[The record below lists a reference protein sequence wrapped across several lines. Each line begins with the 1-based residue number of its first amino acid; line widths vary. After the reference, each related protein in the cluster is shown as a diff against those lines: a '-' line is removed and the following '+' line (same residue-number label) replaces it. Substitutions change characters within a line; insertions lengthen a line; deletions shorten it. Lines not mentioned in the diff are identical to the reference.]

1 MKSYSEALAELRR
14 NGRLRQLTET
24 ESSQSHIVRNG
35 VSMLNLSSNDYLGI
49 TQEESLWRAFLEET
63 PVTRLQPSAASS
75 RLLTGNHPA
84 YSRLEKLL
92 TQLYE
97 RPAALVFNSGYHAN
111 SGILPAI
118 ADERTLILADK
129 LVHASLIDGM
139 HLGHAPYIRYR
150 HNDYQHLE
158 TLLREKAHNF
168 DTVIVATES
177 IFSMDGDICD
187 LRRLIDLKREFS
199 NVMLYVDEA
208 HAIGVRGQRGL
219 GLCEEYNCI
228 SDIDMLVVTFG
239 KAIASVG
246 AALICNEEIKEWLV
260 NTMRPF
266 IFTTALPPINVEWT
280 HYVLSHL
287 DVLSN
292 RRHHLAA
299 IAQKV
304 NDAITRCKGDT
315 GSRSHIIP
323 YIIGDAAETQAEA
336 IRMQRLG
343 FYLMPVRPPT
353 VPAGTSR
360 LRISLHAL
368 CSDDDI
374 EQLIAA
380 LTQNSTTWK

>member
-1 MKSYSEALAELRR
+1 MKAYNEALEELRR

-24 ESSQSHIVRNG
+24 ECGERLIVRDG
-35 VSMLNLSSNDYLGI
+35 APMLNLSSNDYLGI
-49 TQEESLWRAFLEET
+49 AQDHSLWKSFLEET
-63 PVTRLQPSAASS
+63 PPERLLPSAVSS

-84 YSRLEKLL
+84 YTRLERLL
-92 TQLYE
+92 TRLYD

-118 ADERTLILADK
+118 ADNHTLILADK
-129 LVHASLIDGM
+129 LIHASLIDGL

-158 TLLREKAHNF
+158 TLLREKAPLF

-187 LRRLIDLKREFS
+187 LPRLIALKREFR
-199 NVMLYVDEA
+199 NVMLYIDEA
-208 HAIGVRGQRGL
+208 HAIGVRGQHGL

-228 SDIDMLVVTFG
+228 ADVDMLVVTFG

-246 AALICNEEIKEWLV
+246 AALICDREIKEWLV

-280 HYVLSHL
+280 HYILSHL
-287 DVLSN
+287 DGMADK
-292 RRHHLAA
+292 RRHLAT
-299 IAQKV
+299 IAQRV
-304 NDAITRCKGDT
+304 NDTITQERGHT

-323 YIIGDAAETQAEA
+323 YIIGDAAEAQAEA
-336 IRMQRLG
+336 IRMQRQG
-343 FYLMPVRPPT
+343 FYLLPVRPPT

-360 LRISLHAL
+360 LRISLHAA
-368 CSDDDI
+368 CNDEEIDR
-374 EQLIAA
+374 LIVA
-380 LTQNSTTWK
+380 LTQKKEV

>member
-1 MKSYSEALAELRR
+1 MKAYNEALEELRR

-24 ESSQSHIVRNG
+24 ECGERLIVRDG
-35 VSMLNLSSNDYLGI
+35 APMLNLSSNDYLGI
-49 TQEESLWRAFLEET
+49 AQDHSLWKSFLEET
-63 PVTRLQPSAASS
+63 PPERLLPSAVSS

-84 YSRLEKLL
+84 YTRLERLL
-92 TQLYE
+92 TRLYD

-118 ADERTLILADK
+118 ADNHTLILADK
-129 LVHASLIDGM
+129 LIHASLIDGL

-158 TLLREKAHNF
+158 TLLREKAPLF

-177 IFSMDGDICD
+177 IFSMDGDICN
-187 LRRLIDLKREFS
+187 LPRLIALKREFR
-199 NVMLYVDEA
+199 NVMLYIDEA
-208 HAIGVRGQRGL
+208 HAIGVRGQHGL

-228 SDIDMLVVTFG
+228 ADVDMLVVTFG

-246 AALICNEEIKEWLV
+246 AALICDREIKEWLV

-280 HYVLSHL
+280 HYILSHL
-287 DVLSN
+287 DGMADK
-292 RRHHLAA
+292 RQHLAT
-299 IAQKV
+299 IAQRV
-304 NDAITRCKGDT
+304 NDAITQERGDT

-323 YIIGDAAETQAEA
+323 YIIGDAAEAQAEA
-336 IRMQRLG
+336 IRMQRQG
-343 FYLMPVRPPT
+343 FYLLPVRPPT

-360 LRISLHAL
+360 LRISLHAA
-368 CSDDDI
+368 CNDEEIDR
-374 EQLIAA
+374 LIVA
-380 LTQNSTTWK
+380 LTQKKEV

>member
-1 MKSYSEALAELRR
+1 MKAYNEALEELRR

-24 ESSQSHIVRNG
+24 ECGERLIVRDG
-35 VSMLNLSSNDYLGI
+35 APMLNLSSNDYLGI
-49 TQEESLWRAFLEET
+49 AQDHSLWKSFLEET
-63 PVTRLQPSAASS
+63 PPERLLPSAVSS

-84 YSRLEKLL
+84 YTRLERLL
-92 TQLYE
+92 TRLYD

-118 ADERTLILADK
+118 ADNHTLILADK
-129 LVHASLIDGM
+129 LIHASLIDGL

-158 TLLREKAHNF
+158 TLLREKAPLF

-187 LRRLIDLKREFS
+187 LPRLIALKREFR
-199 NVMLYVDEA
+199 NVMLYIDEA
-208 HAIGVRGQRGL
+208 HAIGVRGQHGL

-228 SDIDMLVVTFG
+228 ADVDMLVVTFG

-246 AALICNEEIKEWLV
+246 AALICDREIKEWLV

-280 HYVLSHL
+280 HYILSHL
-287 DVLSN
+287 DGMADK
-292 RRHHLAA
+292 RRHLAT
-299 IAQKV
+299 IAQRV
-304 NDAITRCKGDT
+304 NDAITQERGDT

-323 YIIGDAAETQAEA
+323 YIIGDAAEAQAEA
-336 IRMQRLG
+336 IRMQRQG
-343 FYLMPVRPPT
+343 FYLLPVRPPT

-360 LRISLHAL
+360 LRISLHAA
-368 CSDDDI
+368 CNDEEIDR
-374 EQLIAA
+374 LIVA
-380 LTQNSTTWK
+380 LTQKKEV

>member
-1 MKSYSEALAELRR
+1 MKAYNEALEELRR

-24 ESSQSHIVRNG
+24 ECGERLIVRDG
-35 VSMLNLSSNDYLGI
+35 APMLNLSSNDYLGI
-49 TQEESLWRAFLEET
+49 AQDHSLWKSFLEET
-63 PVTRLQPSAASS
+63 PPERLLPSAVSS

-84 YSRLEKLL
+84 YTRLERLL
-92 TQLYE
+92 TRLYD

-118 ADERTLILADK
+118 ADNRTLILADK
-129 LVHASLIDGM
+129 LIHASLIDGL

-158 TLLREKAHNF
+158 TLLREKAPLF

-187 LRRLIDLKREFS
+187 LPRLIALKREFR
-199 NVMLYVDEA
+199 NVMLYIDEA
-208 HAIGVRGQRGL
+208 HAIGVRGQHGL

-228 SDIDMLVVTFG
+228 ADVDMLVVTFG

-246 AALICNEEIKEWLV
+246 AALICDREIKEWLV

-280 HYVLSHL
+280 HYILSHL
-287 DVLSN
+287 DGMADK
-292 RRHHLAA
+292 RRHLAT
-299 IAQKV
+299 IAQRV
-304 NDAITRCKGDT
+304 NDAITQERGDT

-323 YIIGDAAETQAEA
+323 YIIGDAAEAQAEA
-336 IRMQRLG
+336 IRMQRQG
-343 FYLMPVRPPT
+343 FYLLPVRPPT

-360 LRISLHAL
+360 LRISLHAA
-368 CSDDDI
+368 CNDEEIDR
-374 EQLIAA
+374 LIVA
-380 LTQNSTTWK
+380 LTQKKEV

>member
-1 MKSYSEALAELRR
+1 MKAYNEALEELRR

-24 ESSQSHIVRNG
+24 ECGERLIVRDG
-35 VSMLNLSSNDYLGI
+35 APMLNLSSNDYLGI
-49 TQEESLWRAFLEET
+49 AQDHSLWKSFLEET
-63 PVTRLQPSAASS
+63 PPERLLPSAVSS

-84 YSRLEKLL
+84 YTRLERLL
-92 TQLYE
+92 TRLYD

-118 ADERTLILADK
+118 ADNHTLILADK
-129 LVHASLIDGM
+129 LIHASLIDGL

-158 TLLREKAHNF
+158 TLLREKAPLF

-187 LRRLIDLKREFS
+187 LPRLIALKREFR
-199 NVMLYVDEA
+199 NVMLYIDEA
-208 HAIGVRGQRGL
+208 HAIGVRGQHGL

-228 SDIDMLVVTFG
+228 ADVDMLVVTFG

-246 AALICNEEIKEWLV
+246 AALICDREIKEWLV

-280 HYVLSHL
+280 HYILSHL
-287 DVLSN
+287 NGMADK
-292 RRHHLAA
+292 RRHLAT
-299 IAQKV
+299 IAQRV
-304 NDAITRCKGDT
+304 NDAITQERGDT

-323 YIIGDAAETQAEA
+323 YIIGDAAEAQAEA
-336 IRMQRLG
+336 IRMQRQG
-343 FYLMPVRPPT
+343 FYLLPVRPPT

-360 LRISLHAL
+360 LRISLHAA
-368 CSDDDI
+368 CNDEEIDR
-374 EQLIAA
+374 LIVA
-380 LTQNSTTWK
+380 LTQKKEV

>member
-1 MKSYSEALAELRR
+1 MKAYNEALEELRR

-24 ESSQSHIVRNG
+24 ECGERLIVRDG
-35 VSMLNLSSNDYLGI
+35 APMLNLSSNDYLGI
-49 TQEESLWRAFLEET
+49 AQDHSLWKSFLEET
-63 PVTRLQPSAASS
+63 PPERLLPSAVSS

-84 YSRLEKLL
+84 YTRLERLL
-92 TQLYE
+92 TRLYD

-118 ADERTLILADK
+118 ADNHTLILADK
-129 LVHASLIDGM
+129 LIHASLIDGL

-158 TLLREKAHNF
+158 TLLREKASLF

-187 LRRLIDLKREFS
+187 LPRLIALKREFR
-199 NVMLYVDEA
+199 NVMLYIDEA
-208 HAIGVRGQRGL
+208 HAIGVRGQHGL

-228 SDIDMLVVTFG
+228 ADVDMLVVTFG

-246 AALICNEEIKEWLV
+246 AALICDREIKEWLV

-280 HYVLSHL
+280 HYILSHL
-287 DVLSN
+287 DGMADK
-292 RRHHLAA
+292 RRHLAT
-299 IAQKV
+299 IAQRV
-304 NDAITRCKGDT
+304 NDAITQERGDT

-323 YIIGDAAETQAEA
+323 YIIGDAAEAQAEA
-336 IRMQRLG
+336 IRMQRQG
-343 FYLMPVRPPT
+343 FYLLPVRPPT

-360 LRISLHAL
+360 LRISLHAA
-368 CSDDDI
+368 CNDEEIDR
-374 EQLIAA
+374 LIVA
-380 LTQNSTTWK
+380 LTQKKEV

>member
-1 MKSYSEALAELRR
+1 MKAYNEALEELRR

-24 ESSQSHIVRNG
+24 ECGERLIVRDG
-35 VSMLNLSSNDYLGI
+35 VPMLNLSSNDYLGI
-49 TQEESLWRAFLEET
+49 AQDHSLWKSFLEET
-63 PVTRLQPSAASS
+63 PPERLLPSAVSS

-84 YSRLEKLL
+84 YTRLERLL
-92 TQLYE
+92 TRLYD

-118 ADERTLILADK
+118 ADNHTLILADK
-129 LVHASLIDGM
+129 LIHASLIDGL

-158 TLLREKAHNF
+158 ALLREKAPLF

-187 LRRLIDLKREFS
+187 LPRLIALKREFR
-199 NVMLYVDEA
+199 NVMLYIDEA
-208 HAIGVRGQRGL
+208 HAIGVRGQHGL

-228 SDIDMLVVTFG
+228 ADVDMLVVTFG

-246 AALICNEEIKEWLV
+246 AALICDREIKEWLV

-280 HYVLSHL
+280 HYILSHL
-287 DVLSN
+287 DGMADK
-292 RRHHLAA
+292 RRHLAT
-299 IAQKV
+299 IAQRV
-304 NDAITRCKGDT
+304 NDAITQERGDT

-323 YIIGDAAETQAEA
+323 YIIGDAAEAQAEA
-336 IRMQRLG
+336 IRMQRQG
-343 FYLMPVRPPT
+343 FYLLPVRPPT

-360 LRISLHAL
+360 LRISLHAA
-368 CSDDDI
+368 CNDEEIDR
-374 EQLIAA
+374 LIVA
-380 LTQNSTTWK
+380 LTQKKEV

>member
-1 MKSYSEALAELRR
+1 MKAYNEALEELRR

-24 ESSQSHIVRNG
+24 ECGERLIVRDG
-35 VSMLNLSSNDYLGI
+35 APMLNLSSNDYLGI
-49 TQEESLWRAFLEET
+49 AQDHSLWKSFLEET
-63 PVTRLQPSAASS
+63 PPERLLPSAVSS

-84 YSRLEKLL
+84 YTRLERLL
-92 TQLYE
+92 TRLYD

-118 ADERTLILADK
+118 ADNRTLILADK
-129 LVHASLIDGM
+129 LIHASLIDGL

-158 TLLREKAHNF
+158 TLLREKAPLF

-177 IFSMDGDICD
+177 IFSMDGDICN
-187 LRRLIDLKREFS
+187 LPRLIALKREFR
-199 NVMLYVDEA
+199 NVMLYIDEA
-208 HAIGVRGQRGL
+208 HAIGVRGQHGL

-228 SDIDMLVVTFG
+228 ADVDMLVVTFG

-246 AALICNEEIKEWLV
+246 AALICDREIKEWLV

-280 HYVLSHL
+280 YYILSHL
-287 DVLSN
+287 DGMADK
-292 RRHHLAA
+292 RRHLAT
-299 IAQKV
+299 IAQRV
-304 NDAITRCKGDT
+304 NDTITQERGDT

-323 YIIGDAAETQAEA
+323 YIIGDAAEAQAEA
-336 IRMQRLG
+336 IRMQRQG
-343 FYLMPVRPPT
+343 FYLLPVRPPT

-360 LRISLHAL
+360 LRISLHAA
-368 CSDDDI
+368 CNDEEIDR
-374 EQLIAA
+374 LIVA
-380 LTQNSTTWK
+380 LTQKKEV

>member
-1 MKSYSEALAELRR
+1 MKAYNEALEELRR

-24 ESSQSHIVRNG
+24 ECGERLIVRDG
-35 VSMLNLSSNDYLGI
+35 APMLNLSSNDYLGI
-49 TQEESLWRAFLEET
+49 AQDHSLWKSFLEET
-63 PVTRLQPSAASS
+63 PHERLLPSAVSS

-84 YSRLEKLL
+84 YTRLERLL
-92 TQLYE
+92 TRLYD

-118 ADERTLILADK
+118 ADNRTLILADK
-129 LVHASLIDGM
+129 LIHASLIDGL

-158 TLLREKAHNF
+158 ALLREKAPLF

-177 IFSMDGDICD
+177 IFSMDGDICN
-187 LRRLIDLKREFS
+187 LPRLIALKREFR
-199 NVMLYVDEA
+199 NVMLYIDEA
-208 HAIGVRGQRGL
+208 HAIGVRGQHGL

-228 SDIDMLVVTFG
+228 ADVDMLVVTFG

-246 AALICNEEIKEWLV
+246 AALICDREIKEWLV

-280 HYVLSHL
+280 HYILSHL
-287 DVLSN
+287 DGMADK
-292 RRHHLAA
+292 RRHLAT
-299 IAQKV
+299 IAQRV
-304 NDAITRCKGDT
+304 NDTITQERGDT

-323 YIIGDAAETQAEA
+323 YIIGDAAEAQAEA
-336 IRMQRLG
+336 IRMQRQG
-343 FYLMPVRPPT
+343 FYLLPVRPPT

-360 LRISLHAL
+360 LRISLHAA
-368 CSDDDI
+368 CNDEEIDR
-374 EQLIAA
+374 LIVA
-380 LTQNSTTWK
+380 LTQKKEV

>member
-1 MKSYSEALAELRR
+1 MKAYNEALEELRR

-24 ESSQSHIVRNG
+24 ECGERLIVRDG
-35 VSMLNLSSNDYLGI
+35 APMLNLSSNDYLGI
-49 TQEESLWRAFLEET
+49 AQDHSLWKSFLEET
-63 PVTRLQPSAASS
+63 PPERLLPSAVSS

-84 YSRLEKLL
+84 YTRLERLL
-92 TQLYE
+92 TRLYD

-118 ADERTLILADK
+118 ADNHTLILADK
-129 LVHASLIDGM
+129 LIHASLIDGL

-150 HNDYQHLE
+150 HNDYQYLE
-158 TLLREKAHNF
+158 ALLREKAPLF

-187 LRRLIDLKREFS
+187 LPRLIALKREFR
-199 NVMLYVDEA
+199 NVMLYIDEA
-208 HAIGVRGQRGL
+208 HAIGVRGQHGL

-228 SDIDMLVVTFG
+228 ADVDMLVVTFG

-246 AALICNEEIKEWLV
+246 AALICDREIKEWLV

-280 HYVLSHL
+280 HYILSHL
-287 DVLSN
+287 DGMADK
-292 RRHHLAA
+292 RRHLAT
-299 IAQKV
+299 IAQRV
-304 NDAITRCKGDT
+304 NDTITQERGDT

-323 YIIGDAAETQAEA
+323 YIIGDAAEAQAEA
-336 IRMQRLG
+336 IRMQRQG
-343 FYLMPVRPPT
+343 FYLLPVRPPT

-360 LRISLHAL
+360 LRISLHAA
-368 CSDDDI
+368 CNDEEIDR
-374 EQLIAA
+374 LIVA
-380 LTQNSTTWK
+380 LTQKKEV

>member
-1 MKSYSEALAELRR
+1 MKAYNEALEELRR

-24 ESSQSHIVRNG
+24 ECGERLIVRDG
-35 VSMLNLSSNDYLGI
+35 APMLNLSSNDYLGI
-49 TQEESLWRAFLEET
+49 AQDHSLWKSFLEET
-63 PVTRLQPSAASS
+63 PPERLLPSAVSS

-84 YSRLEKLL
+84 YTRLERLL
-92 TQLYE
+92 TRLYD

-118 ADERTLILADK
+118 ADNRTLILADK
-129 LVHASLIDGM
+129 LIHASLIDGL

-158 TLLREKAHNF
+158 ALLREKAPLF

-187 LRRLIDLKREFS
+187 LPRLIALKREFR
-199 NVMLYVDEA
+199 NVMLYIDEA
-208 HAIGVRGQRGL
+208 HAIGVRGQHGL

-228 SDIDMLVVTFG
+228 ADVDMLVVTFG

-246 AALICNEEIKEWLV
+246 AALICDREIKEWLV

-280 HYVLSHL
+280 HYILSHL
-287 DVLSN
+287 DGMADK
-292 RRHHLAA
+292 RRHLAT
-299 IAQKV
+299 IAQRV
-304 NDAITRCKGDT
+304 NDAITQERGDT

-323 YIIGDAAETQAEA
+323 YIIGDAAEAQAEA
-336 IRMQRLG
+336 IRMQRQG
-343 FYLMPVRPPT
+343 FYLLPVRPPT

-360 LRISLHAL
+360 LRISLHAG
-368 CSDDDI
+368 CNDEEIDR
-374 EQLIAA
+374 LIVA
-380 LTQNSTTWK
+380 LTQKKEV

>member
-1 MKSYSEALAELRR
+1 MKAYNEALEELRR

-24 ESSQSHIVRNG
+24 ECGERLIVRDG
-35 VSMLNLSSNDYLGI
+35 APMLNLSSNDYLGI
-49 TQEESLWRAFLEET
+49 AQDHSLWKSFLEET
-63 PVTRLQPSAASS
+63 PPERLLPSAVSS

-84 YSRLEKLL
+84 YTRLERLL
-92 TQLYE
+92 TRLYD

-118 ADERTLILADK
+118 ADNRTLILADK
-129 LVHASLIDGM
+129 LIHASLIDGL

-158 TLLREKAHNF
+158 ALLREKAPLF

-187 LRRLIDLKREFS
+187 LPRLIALKREFR
-199 NVMLYVDEA
+199 NVMLYIDEA
-208 HAIGVRGQRGL
+208 HAIGVRGQHGL

-228 SDIDMLVVTFG
+228 ADVDMLVVTFG

-246 AALICNEEIKEWLV
+246 AALICDREIKEWLV

-280 HYVLSHL
+280 YYILSHL
-287 DVLSN
+287 DDMADK
-292 RRHHLAA
+292 RRHLAT
-299 IAQKV
+299 IAQRV
-304 NDAITRCKGDT
+304 NDTITQERGNT

-323 YIIGDAAETQAEA
+323 YIIGDAAEAQAEA
-336 IRMQRLG
+336 IRLQRQG
-343 FYLMPVRPPT
+343 FYLLPVRPPT

-360 LRISLHAL
+360 LRISLHAG
-368 CSDDDI
+368 CNDEEIDR
-374 EQLIAA
+374 LIVA
-380 LTQNSTTWK
+380 LTQKKEV

>member
-1 MKSYSEALAELRR
+1 MKAYNEALEELRR

-24 ESSQSHIVRNG
+24 ECGERLIVRDG
-35 VSMLNLSSNDYLGI
+35 VPMLNLSSNDYLGI
-49 TQEESLWRAFLEET
+49 AQDHSLWKSFLEET
-63 PVTRLQPSAASS
+63 PPERLLPSAVSS

-84 YSRLEKLL
+84 YTRLERLL
-92 TQLYE
+92 TRLYD

-118 ADERTLILADK
+118 ADNRTLILADK
-129 LVHASLIDGM
+129 LIHASLIDGL

-158 TLLREKAHNF
+158 TLLREKAPLF

-177 IFSMDGDICD
+177 IFSMDGDICN
-187 LRRLIDLKREFS
+187 LPRLIALKREFR
-199 NVMLYVDEA
+199 NVMLYIDEA
-208 HAIGVRGQRGL
+208 HAIGVRGQHGL

-228 SDIDMLVVTFG
+228 ADVDMLVVTFG

-246 AALICNEEIKEWLV
+246 AALICDREIKEWLV

-280 HYVLSHL
+280 HYILSHL
-287 DVLSN
+287 DGMADK
-292 RRHHLAA
+292 RQHLAT
-299 IAQKV
+299 IAQRV
-304 NDAITRCKGDT
+304 NDAITQERGDT

-323 YIIGDAAETQAEA
+323 YIIGDAAEAQAEA
-336 IRMQRLG
+336 IRMQRQG
-343 FYLMPVRPPT
+343 FYLLPVRPPT

-360 LRISLHAL
+360 LRISLHAA
-368 CSDDDI
+368 CNDEEIDR
-374 EQLIAA
+374 LIVA
-380 LTQNSTTWK
+380 LTQKKEV

>member
-1 MKSYSEALAELRR
+1 MKAYNEALEELRR

-24 ESSQSHIVRNG
+24 ECGERLIVRDG
-35 VSMLNLSSNDYLGI
+35 APMLNLSSNDYLGI
-49 TQEESLWRAFLEET
+49 AQDHSLWKSFLEET
-63 PVTRLQPSAASS
+63 PPERLLPSAVSS

-84 YSRLEKLL
+84 YTRLERLL
-92 TQLYE
+92 TRLYD

-118 ADERTLILADK
+118 ADNRTLILADK
-129 LVHASLIDGM
+129 LIHASLIDGL

-158 TLLREKAHNF
+158 ALLREKAPPF

-187 LRRLIDLKREFS
+187 LPRLIALKREFR
-199 NVMLYVDEA
+199 NVMLYIDEA
-208 HAIGVRGQRGL
+208 HAIGVRGQHGL

-228 SDIDMLVVTFG
+228 ADVDMLVVTFG

-246 AALICNEEIKEWLV
+246 AALICDREIKEWLV

-280 HYVLSHL
+280 YYILSHL
-287 DVLSN
+287 DGMADK
-292 RRHHLAA
+292 RRHLAT
-299 IAQKV
+299 IAQRV
-304 NDAITRCKGDT
+304 NDAITQERGDT

-323 YIIGDAAETQAEA
+323 YIIGDAAEAQAEA
-336 IRMQRLG
+336 IRMQRQG
-343 FYLMPVRPPT
+343 FYLLPVRPPT

-360 LRISLHAL
+360 LRISLHAA
-368 CSDDDI
+368 CNDEEIDR
-374 EQLIAA
+374 LIVV
-380 LTQNSTTWK
+380 LTQKKEV

>member
-1 MKSYSEALAELRR
+1 MKAYNEALEELRR
-14 NGRLRQLTET
+14 NGKLRQLTET
-24 ESSQSHIVRNG
+24 ECGERLIVRDG
-35 VSMLNLSSNDYLGI
+35 APMLNLSSNDYLGI
-49 TQEESLWRAFLEET
+49 AQDHSLWKSFLEET
-63 PVTRLQPSAASS
+63 PPERLLPSAVSS

-84 YSRLEKLL
+84 YTRLERLL
-92 TQLYE
+92 TRLYN

-118 ADERTLILADK
+118 ADNRTLILADK
-129 LVHASLIDGM
+129 LIHASLIDGL

-158 TLLREKAHNF
+158 ALLREKAPLF

-187 LRRLIDLKREFS
+187 LPRLIALKREFQ
-199 NVMLYVDEA
+199 NVMLYIDEA
-208 HAIGVRGQRGL
+208 HAIGVRGQHGL

-228 SDIDMLVVTFG
+228 ADVDMLVVTFG

-246 AALICNEEIKEWLV
+246 AALICDREIKEWLV

-280 HYVLSHL
+280 HYILSHL
-287 DVLSN
+287 DGMADK
-292 RRHHLAA
+292 RRHLAT
-299 IAQKV
+299 IAQRV
-304 NDAITRCKGDT
+304 NDTITQERGDT

-323 YIIGDAAETQAEA
+323 YIIGDAAEAQAEA
-336 IRMQRLG
+336 IRMQRQG
-343 FYLMPVRPPT
+343 FYLLPVRPPT

-360 LRISLHAL
+360 LRISLHAA
-368 CSDDDI
+368 CNDEEIDR
-374 EQLIAA
+374 LIVA
-380 LTQNSTTWK
+380 LTQKKEV

>member
-1 MKSYSEALAELRR
+1 MKAYNEALEELRR

-24 ESSQSHIVRNG
+24 ECGERLIVRDG
-35 VSMLNLSSNDYLGI
+35 APMLNLSSNDYLGI
-49 TQEESLWRAFLEET
+49 AQDHSLWKSFLEET
-63 PVTRLQPSAASS
+63 PPERLLPSAVSS

-84 YSRLEKLL
+84 YIRLERLL
-92 TQLYE
+92 TRLYD

-118 ADERTLILADK
+118 ADNRTLILADK
-129 LVHASLIDGM
+129 LIHASLIDGL

-158 TLLREKAHNF
+158 ALLREKAPLF

-187 LRRLIDLKREFS
+187 LPRLIALKREFR
-199 NVMLYVDEA
+199 NVMLYIDEA
-208 HAIGVRGQRGL
+208 HAIGVRGQHGL

-228 SDIDMLVVTFG
+228 ADVDMLVVTFG

-246 AALICNEEIKEWLV
+246 AALICDREIKEWLV

-280 HYVLSHL
+280 HYILSHL
-287 DVLSN
+287 DGMADK
-292 RRHHLAA
+292 RRHLAT
-299 IAQKV
+299 IAQRV
-304 NDAITRCKGDT
+304 NDTITQERGDT

-323 YIIGDAAETQAEA
+323 YIIGDAAEAQAEA
-336 IRMQRLG
+336 IRMQRQG
-343 FYLMPVRPPT
+343 FYLLPVRPPT

-360 LRISLHAL
+360 LRISLHAA
-368 CSDDDI
+368 CNDEEIDR
-374 EQLIAA
+374 LIVA
-380 LTQNSTTWK
+380 LTQKKEV

>member
-1 MKSYSEALAELRR
+1 MKAYNEALEELRR

-24 ESSQSHIVRNG
+24 ECGERLIVRDG
-35 VSMLNLSSNDYLGI
+35 APMLNLSSNDYLGI
-49 TQEESLWRAFLEET
+49 AQDHSLWKSFLEET
-63 PVTRLQPSAASS
+63 PPERLLPSAVSS

-84 YSRLEKLL
+84 YTRLERLL
-92 TQLYE
+92 TRLYD

-118 ADERTLILADK
+118 ADNHTLILADK
-129 LVHASLIDGM
+129 LIHASLIDGL

-158 TLLREKAHNF
+158 TLLREKAPLF

-187 LRRLIDLKREFS
+187 LPRLIALKREFR
-199 NVMLYVDEA
+199 NVMLYIDEA
-208 HAIGVRGQRGL
+208 HAIGVRGQHGL

-228 SDIDMLVVTFG
+228 ADVDMLVVTFG

-246 AALICNEEIKEWLV
+246 AALICDREIKEWLV

-280 HYVLSHL
+280 HYILSHL
-287 DVLSN
+287 DGMADK
-292 RRHHLAA
+292 RQHLAT
-299 IAQKV
+299 IAQRV
-304 NDAITRCKGDT
+304 NDAITQERGDT

-323 YIIGDAAETQAEA
+323 YIIGDAAEAQAEA
-336 IRMQRLG
+336 IRMQRQG
-343 FYLMPVRPPT
+343 FYLLPVRPPT

-360 LRISLHAL
+360 LRISLHAA
-368 CSDDDI
+368 CNDEEMDR
-374 EQLIAA
+374 LIVA
-380 LTQNSTTWK
+380 LTQKKEV

>member
-1 MKSYSEALAELRR
+1 MKAYNEALEELRR

-24 ESSQSHIVRNG
+24 ECGERLIVRDG
-35 VSMLNLSSNDYLGI
+35 APMLNLSSNDYLGI
-49 TQEESLWRAFLEET
+49 AQDHSLWKSFLEET
-63 PVTRLQPSAASS
+63 PPERLLPSAVSS

-84 YSRLEKLL
+84 YTRLERLL
-92 TQLYE
+92 TRLYD

-118 ADERTLILADK
+118 ADNHTLILADK
-129 LVHASLIDGM
+129 LIHASLIDGL

-158 TLLREKAHNF
+158 ALLREKAPLF

-187 LRRLIDLKREFS
+187 LPRLIALKREFR
-199 NVMLYVDEA
+199 NVMLYIDEA
-208 HAIGVRGQRGL
+208 HAIGVRGQHGL

-228 SDIDMLVVTFG
+228 ADVDMLVVTFG

-246 AALICNEEIKEWLV
+246 AALICDREIKEWLV

-280 HYVLSHL
+280 HYILSHL
-287 DVLSN
+287 DGMADK
-292 RRHHLAA
+292 RRHLAS
-299 IAQKV
+299 IAQRV
-304 NDAITRCKGDT
+304 NDAITQERGDT

-323 YIIGDAAETQAEA
+323 YIIGDAAEAQAEA
-336 IRMQRLG
+336 IRMQRQG
-343 FYLMPVRPPT
+343 FYLLPVRPPT

-360 LRISLHAL
+360 LRISLHAA
-368 CSDDDI
+368 CNDEEIDR
-374 EQLIAA
+374 LIVA
-380 LTQNSTTWK
+380 LTQKKEV

>member
-1 MKSYSEALAELRR
+1 MKAYNEALEELRR

-24 ESSQSHIVRNG
+24 ECGERLIVRDG
-35 VSMLNLSSNDYLGI
+35 ASMLNLSSNDYLGI
-49 TQEESLWRAFLEET
+49 AQDHSLWKSFLEET
-63 PVTRLQPSAASS
+63 PPERLLPSAVSS

-84 YSRLEKLL
+84 YTRLERLL
-92 TQLYE
+92 TRLYD

-118 ADERTLILADK
+118 ADNHTLILADK
-129 LVHASLIDGM
+129 LIHASLIDGL

-158 TLLREKAHNF
+158 TLLREKAPLF

-187 LRRLIDLKREFS
+187 LPRLIALKREFR
-199 NVMLYVDEA
+199 NVMLYIDEA
-208 HAIGVRGQRGL
+208 HAIGVRGQHGL

-228 SDIDMLVVTFG
+228 ADVDMLVVTFG

-246 AALICNEEIKEWLV
+246 AALICDREIKEWLV

-280 HYVLSHL
+280 HYILSHL
-287 DVLSN
+287 DGMADK
-292 RRHHLAA
+292 RRHLAT
-299 IAQKV
+299 IAQRV
-304 NDAITRCKGDT
+304 NDTITQERGDT

-323 YIIGDAAETQAEA
+323 YIIGDAAEAQAEA
-336 IRMQRLG
+336 IRMQRQG
-343 FYLMPVRPPT
+343 FYLLPVRPPT

-360 LRISLHAL
+360 LRISLHAA
-368 CSDDDI
+368 CNDEEIDR
-374 EQLIAA
+374 LIVA
-380 LTQNSTTWK
+380 LTQKKEV

>member
-1 MKSYSEALAELRR
+1 MKAYNEALEELRR

-24 ESSQSHIVRNG
+24 ECGERLIVRDG
-35 VSMLNLSSNDYLGI
+35 APMLNLSSNDYLGI
-49 TQEESLWRAFLEET
+49 AQDHSLWKSFLEET
-63 PVTRLQPSAASS
+63 PPERLRPSAVSS

-84 YSRLEKLL
+84 YTRLERLL
-92 TQLYE
+92 TRLYD

-118 ADERTLILADK
+118 ADNHTLILADK
-129 LVHASLIDGM
+129 LIHASLIDGL

-158 TLLREKAHNF
+158 TLLREKAPLF

-187 LRRLIDLKREFS
+187 LPRLIALKREFR
-199 NVMLYVDEA
+199 NVMLYIDEA
-208 HAIGVRGQRGL
+208 HAIGVRGQHGL

-228 SDIDMLVVTFG
+228 ADVDMLVVTFG

-246 AALICNEEIKEWLV
+246 AALICDREIKEWLV

-280 HYVLSHL
+280 HYILSHL
-287 DVLSN
+287 DGMADK
-292 RRHHLAA
+292 RQHLAT
-299 IAQKV
+299 IAQRV
-304 NDAITRCKGDT
+304 NDAITQERGDT

-323 YIIGDAAETQAEA
+323 YIIGDAAEAQAEA
-336 IRMQRLG
+336 IRMQRQG
-343 FYLMPVRPPT
+343 FYLLPVRPPT

-360 LRISLHAL
+360 LRISLHAA
-368 CSDDDI
+368 CNDEEIDR
-374 EQLIAA
+374 LIVA
-380 LTQNSTTWK
+380 LTQKKKV

>member
-1 MKSYSEALAELRR
+1 MKAYNEALEELRR

-24 ESSQSHIVRNG
+24 ECGERLIVRDG
-35 VSMLNLSSNDYLGI
+35 VPMLNLSSNDYLGI
-49 TQEESLWRAFLEET
+49 AQDHSLWKSFLEET
-63 PVTRLQPSAASS
+63 PPERLLPSAVSS

-84 YSRLEKLL
+84 YTRLERLL
-92 TQLYE
+92 TRLYD

-118 ADERTLILADK
+118 ADNRTLILADK
-129 LVHASLIDGM
+129 LIHASLIDGL

-158 TLLREKAHNF
+158 TLLREKAPLF

-187 LRRLIDLKREFS
+187 LPRLIALKREFR
-199 NVMLYVDEA
+199 NVMLYIDEA
-208 HAIGVRGQRGL
+208 HAIGVRGQHGL

-228 SDIDMLVVTFG
+228 ADVDMLVVTFG

-246 AALICNEEIKEWLV
+246 AALICDREIKEWLV

-280 HYVLSHL
+280 HYILSHL
-287 DVLSN
+287 DGMADK
-292 RRHHLAA
+292 RRHLAT
-299 IAQKV
+299 IAQRV
-304 NDAITRCKGDT
+304 NDTITQERGDT

-323 YIIGDAAETQAEA
+323 YIIGDAAEAQAEA
-336 IRMQRLG
+336 IRMQRQG
-343 FYLMPVRPPT
+343 FYLLPVRPPT

-360 LRISLHAL
+360 LRISLHAA
-368 CSDDDI
+368 CNDEEIDR
-374 EQLIAA
+374 LIVA
-380 LTQNSTTWK
+380 LTQKKEV

>member
-1 MKSYSEALAELRR
+1 MKAYNEALEELRR

-24 ESSQSHIVRNG
+24 ECGERLIVRDG
-35 VSMLNLSSNDYLGI
+35 VPMLNLSSNDYLGI
-49 TQEESLWRAFLEET
+49 AQDHSLWKSFLEET
-63 PVTRLQPSAASS
+63 PPERLLPSAVSS

-84 YSRLEKLL
+84 YTRLERLL
-92 TQLYE
+92 TRLYD

-118 ADERTLILADK
+118 ADNRTLILADK
-129 LVHASLIDGM
+129 LIHASLIDGL

-158 TLLREKAHNF
+158 ALLREKAPLF

-187 LRRLIDLKREFS
+187 LPRLIALKREFR
-199 NVMLYVDEA
+199 NVMLYIDEA
-208 HAIGVRGQRGL
+208 HAIGVRGQHGL

-228 SDIDMLVVTFG
+228 ADVDMLVVTFG

-246 AALICNEEIKEWLV
+246 AALICDREIKEWLV

-280 HYVLSHL
+280 HYILSHL
-287 DVLSN
+287 DGMADK
-292 RRHHLAA
+292 RRHLAT
-299 IAQKV
+299 IAQRV
-304 NDAITRCKGDT
+304 NDTITQERGDT

-323 YIIGDAAETQAEA
+323 YIIGDAAEAQAEA
-336 IRMQRLG
+336 IRMQRQG
-343 FYLMPVRPPT
+343 FYLLPVRPPT

-360 LRISLHAL
+360 LRISLHAA
-368 CSDDDI
+368 CNDEEIDR
-374 EQLIAA
+374 LIVA
-380 LTQNSTTWK
+380 LTQKKEV

>member
-1 MKSYSEALAELRR
+1 MKAYNEALEELRR

-24 ESSQSHIVRNG
+24 ECGERLIVRDG
-35 VSMLNLSSNDYLGI
+35 APMLNLSSNDYLGI
-49 TQEESLWRAFLEET
+49 AQDHSLWKSFLEET
-63 PVTRLQPSAASS
+63 PPERLLPSAVSS

-84 YSRLEKLL
+84 YTRLERLL
-92 TQLYE
+92 TRLYD

-118 ADERTLILADK
+118 ADNRTLILADK
-129 LVHASLIDGM
+129 LIHASLIDGL

-158 TLLREKAHNF
+158 ALLREKAPLF

-177 IFSMDGDICD
+177 IFSMDGDICN
-187 LRRLIDLKREFS
+187 LPRLIALKREFR
-199 NVMLYVDEA
+199 NVMLYIDEA
-208 HAIGVRGQRGL
+208 HAIGVRGQHGL

-228 SDIDMLVVTFG
+228 ADVDMLVVTFG

-246 AALICNEEIKEWLV
+246 AALICDREIKEWLV

-280 HYVLSHL
+280 HYILSHL
-287 DVLSN
+287 DGMADK
-292 RRHHLAA
+292 RRHLAT
-299 IAQKV
+299 IAQRV
-304 NDAITRCKGDT
+304 NDTITQERGDT

-323 YIIGDAAETQAEA
+323 YIIGDAAEAQAEA
-336 IRMQRLG
+336 IRMQRQG
-343 FYLMPVRPPT
+343 FYLLPVRPPT

-360 LRISLHAL
+360 LRISLHAA
-368 CSDDDI
+368 CKDEEIDR
-374 EQLIAA
+374 LIVA
-380 LTQNSTTWK
+380 LTQKKEV

>member
-1 MKSYSEALAELRR
+1 MKAYNEALEELRR

-24 ESSQSHIVRNG
+24 ECGERLIVRDG
-35 VSMLNLSSNDYLGI
+35 APMLNLSSNDYLGI
-49 TQEESLWRAFLEET
+49 AQDHSLWKSFLEKT
-63 PVTRLQPSAASS
+63 PPERLLPSAVSS

-84 YSRLEKLL
+84 YTRLERLL
-92 TQLYE
+92 TRLYD

-118 ADERTLILADK
+118 ADNHTLILADK
-129 LVHASLIDGM
+129 LIHASLIDGL

-158 TLLREKAHNF
+158 TLLREKAPLF

-187 LRRLIDLKREFS
+187 LPRLIALKREFR
-199 NVMLYVDEA
+199 NVMLYIDEA
-208 HAIGVRGQRGL
+208 HAIGVRGQHGL

-228 SDIDMLVVTFG
+228 ADVDMLVVTFG

-246 AALICNEEIKEWLV
+246 AALICDREIKEWLV

-280 HYVLSHL
+280 HYILSHL
-287 DVLSN
+287 DGMADK
-292 RRHHLAA
+292 RRHLAT
-299 IAQKV
+299 IAQRV
-304 NDAITRCKGDT
+304 NDTITQERGDT

-323 YIIGDAAETQAEA
+323 YIIGDAAEAQAEA
-336 IRMQRLG
+336 IRMQRQG
-343 FYLMPVRPPT
+343 FYLLPVRPPT

-360 LRISLHAL
+360 LRISLHAA
-368 CSDDDI
+368 CNDEEIDR
-374 EQLIAA
+374 LIVA
-380 LTQNSTTWK
+380 LTQKKEV

>member
-1 MKSYSEALAELRR
+1 MKAYNEALEELRR

-24 ESSQSHIVRNG
+24 ECGERLIVRDG
-35 VSMLNLSSNDYLGI
+35 APMLNLSSNDYLGI
-49 TQEESLWRAFLEET
+49 AQDHSLWKSFLEET
-63 PVTRLQPSAASS
+63 PHERLLPSAVSS
-75 RLLTGNHPA
+75 RLLTGNHTA
-84 YSRLEKLL
+84 YTRLERLL
-92 TQLYE
+92 TRLYD

-118 ADERTLILADK
+118 ADNRTLILADK
-129 LVHASLIDGM
+129 LIHASLIDGL

-158 TLLREKAHNF
+158 ALLREKAPLF

-187 LRRLIDLKREFS
+187 LPRLIALKREFR
-199 NVMLYVDEA
+199 NVMLYIDEA
-208 HAIGVRGQRGL
+208 HAIGVRGQHGL

-228 SDIDMLVVTFG
+228 ADVDMLVVTFG

-246 AALICNEEIKEWLV
+246 AALICDREIKEWLV

-280 HYVLSHL
+280 YYILSHL
-287 DVLSN
+287 DGMADK
-292 RRHHLAA
+292 RRHLAT
-299 IAQKV
+299 IAQRV
-304 NDAITRCKGDT
+304 NDTITQERGDT

-323 YIIGDAAETQAEA
+323 YIIGDAAEAQAEA
-336 IRMQRLG
+336 IRMQRQG
-343 FYLMPVRPPT
+343 FYLLPVRPPT

-360 LRISLHAL
+360 LRISLHAA
-368 CSDDDI
+368 CNDEEIDR
-374 EQLIAA
+374 LIVA
-380 LTQNSTTWK
+380 LTQKKEV

>member
-1 MKSYSEALAELRR
+1 MKAYNEALEELRR

-24 ESSQSHIVRNG
+24 ECGERLIVRDG
-35 VSMLNLSSNDYLGI
+35 APMLNLSSNDYLGI
-49 TQEESLWRAFLEET
+49 AQDLSLWKSFLEET
-63 PVTRLQPSAASS
+63 PPERLLPSAVSS

-84 YSRLEKLL
+84 YTRLERLL
-92 TQLYE
+92 TRLYD

-118 ADERTLILADK
+118 ADNRTLILADK
-129 LVHASLIDGM
+129 LIHASLIDGL

-158 TLLREKAHNF
+158 ALLREKAPLF

-177 IFSMDGDICD
+177 IFSMDGDICN
-187 LRRLIDLKREFS
+187 LPRLIALKREFR
-199 NVMLYVDEA
+199 NVMLYIDEA
-208 HAIGVRGQRGL
+208 HAIGVRGQHGL

-228 SDIDMLVVTFG
+228 ADVDMLVVTFG

-246 AALICNEEIKEWLV
+246 AALICDREIKEWLV

-280 HYVLSHL
+280 YYILSHL
-287 DVLSN
+287 DGMADK
-292 RRHHLAA
+292 RRHLAT
-299 IAQKV
+299 IAQRV
-304 NDAITRCKGDT
+304 NDAITQERGDT

-323 YIIGDAAETQAEA
+323 YIIGDAAEAQAEA
-336 IRMQRLG
+336 IRMQRQG
-343 FYLMPVRPPT
+343 FYLLPVRPPT

-360 LRISLHAL
+360 LRISLHAA
-368 CSDDDI
+368 CNDEEIDR
-374 EQLIAA
+374 LIVA
-380 LTQNSTTWK
+380 LTQKKET

>member
-1 MKSYSEALAELRR
+1 MKAYNEALEELRR

-24 ESSQSHIVRNG
+24 ECGERLIVRDG
-35 VSMLNLSSNDYLGI
+35 APMLNLSSNDYLGI
-49 TQEESLWRAFLEET
+49 AQDHSLWKSFLEET
-63 PVTRLQPSAASS
+63 PPERLLPSAVSS

-84 YSRLEKLL
+84 YTRLERLL
-92 TQLYE
+92 TRLYD

-118 ADERTLILADK
+118 ADNRTLILADK
-129 LVHASLIDGM
+129 LIHASLIDGL

-158 TLLREKAHNF
+158 ALLREKAPLF

-187 LRRLIDLKREFS
+187 LPRLIALKREFR
-199 NVMLYVDEA
+199 NVMLYIDEA
-208 HAIGVRGQRGL
+208 HAIGVRGQHGL

-228 SDIDMLVVTFG
+228 ADVDMLVVTFG

-246 AALICNEEIKEWLV
+246 AALICDREIKEWLV

-280 HYVLSHL
+280 YYILSHL
-287 DVLSN
+287 DGMADK
-292 RRHHLAA
+292 RRHLAT
-299 IAQKV
+299 IAQRV
-304 NDAITRCKGDT
+304 NDAITQERGDT

-323 YIIGDAAETQAEA
+323 YIIGDAAEAQAEA
-336 IRMQRLG
+336 IRMQRQG
-343 FYLMPVRPPT
+343 FYLLPVRPPT

-360 LRISLHAL
+360 LRISLHAA
-368 CSDDDI
+368 CNDEEIDR
-374 EQLIAA
+374 LIVA
-380 LTQNSTTWK
+380 LTQKKEV

>member
-1 MKSYSEALAELRR
+1 MKAYNEALEELRR

-24 ESSQSHIVRNG
+24 ECGERLIVRDG
-35 VSMLNLSSNDYLGI
+35 APMLNLSSNDYLGI
-49 TQEESLWRAFLEET
+49 AQDHSLWKSFLEET
-63 PVTRLQPSAASS
+63 PPERLLPSAVSS

-84 YSRLEKLL
+84 YTRLERLL
-92 TQLYE
+92 TRLYD

-118 ADERTLILADK
+118 ADNRTLILADK
-129 LVHASLIDGM
+129 LIHASLIDGL

-158 TLLREKAHNF
+158 TLLREKAPLF

-187 LRRLIDLKREFS
+187 LPRLIALKREFR
-199 NVMLYVDEA
+199 NVMLYIDEA
-208 HAIGVRGQRGL
+208 HAIGVRGQHGL

-228 SDIDMLVVTFG
+228 ADVDMLVVTFG

-246 AALICNEEIKEWLV
+246 AALICDREIKEWLV

-280 HYVLSHL
+280 HYILSHL
-287 DVLSN
+287 DGMADK
-292 RRHHLAA
+292 RRHLAT
-299 IAQKV
+299 IAQRV
-304 NDAITRCKGDT
+304 NDAITQERGDT

-323 YIIGDAAETQAEA
+323 YIIGDAAEAQAEA
-336 IRMQRLG
+336 IRMQRQG
-343 FYLMPVRPPT
+343 FYLLPVRPPT

-360 LRISLHAL
+360 LRISLHAA
-368 CSDDDI
+368 CNDEEIDR
-374 EQLIAA
+374 LIVA
-380 LTQNSTTWK
+380 LTQKKKV

>member
-1 MKSYSEALAELRR
+1 MKAYNEALEELRR

-24 ESSQSHIVRNG
+24 ECGERLIVRDG
-35 VSMLNLSSNDYLGI
+35 APMLNLSSNDYLGI
-49 TQEESLWRAFLEET
+49 AQDHSLWKSFLEET
-63 PVTRLQPSAASS
+63 PPERLLPSAVSS

-84 YSRLEKLL
+84 YTRLERLL
-92 TQLYE
+92 TRLYD

-118 ADERTLILADK
+118 ADNHTLILADK
-129 LVHASLIDGM
+129 LIHASLIDGL

-158 TLLREKAHNF
+158 ALLREKAPLF

-187 LRRLIDLKREFS
+187 LPRLIALKREFR
-199 NVMLYVDEA
+199 NVMLYIDEA
-208 HAIGVRGQRGL
+208 HAIGVRGQHGL

-228 SDIDMLVVTFG
+228 ADVDMLVVTFG

-246 AALICNEEIKEWLV
+246 AALICDREIKEWLV

-280 HYVLSHL
+280 HYILSHL
-287 DVLSN
+287 DGMADK
-292 RRHHLAA
+292 RRHLAT
-299 IAQKV
+299 IAQRV
-304 NDAITRCKGDT
+304 NDTITQERGDT

-323 YIIGDAAETQAEA
+323 YIIGDAAEAQAEA
-336 IRMQRLG
+336 IRMQRQG
-343 FYLMPVRPPT
+343 FYLLPVRPPT

-360 LRISLHAL
+360 LRISLHAA
-368 CSDDDI
+368 CNDEEIDR
-374 EQLIAA
+374 LIVA
-380 LTQNSTTWK
+380 LTQKKEV

>member
-1 MKSYSEALAELRR
+1 MKAYNEALEELRR

-24 ESSQSHIVRNG
+24 ECGERLIVRDG
-35 VSMLNLSSNDYLGI
+35 APMLNLSSNDYLGI
-49 TQEESLWRAFLEET
+49 AQDHSLWKSFLEET
-63 PVTRLQPSAASS
+63 PPERLLPSAVSS

-84 YSRLEKLL
+84 YTRLERLL
-92 TQLYE
+92 TRLYD

-118 ADERTLILADK
+118 ADNRTLILADK
-129 LVHASLIDGM
+129 LIHASLIDGL

-150 HNDYQHLE
+150 HNDSQHLE
-158 TLLREKAHNF
+158 TLLREKAPLF

-187 LRRLIDLKREFS
+187 LPRLIALKREFR
-199 NVMLYVDEA
+199 NVMLYIDEA
-208 HAIGVRGQRGL
+208 HAIGVRGQHGL

-228 SDIDMLVVTFG
+228 ADVDMLVVTFG

-246 AALICNEEIKEWLV
+246 AALICDREIKEWLV

-280 HYVLSHL
+280 HYILSHL
-287 DVLSN
+287 DGMADK
-292 RRHHLAA
+292 RRHLAT
-299 IAQKV
+299 IAQRV
-304 NDAITRCKGDT
+304 NDTITQERGDT

-323 YIIGDAAETQAEA
+323 YIIGDAAEAQAEA
-336 IRMQRLG
+336 IRMQRQG
-343 FYLMPVRPPT
+343 FYLLPVRPPT

-360 LRISLHAL
+360 LRISLHAA
-368 CSDDDI
+368 CNDEEIDR
-374 EQLIAA
+374 LIVA
-380 LTQNSTTWK
+380 LTQKKEV

>member
-1 MKSYSEALAELRR
+1 MKAYNEALEELRR

-24 ESSQSHIVRNG
+24 ECGERLIVRDG
-35 VSMLNLSSNDYLGI
+35 APMLNLSSNDYLGI
-49 TQEESLWRAFLEET
+49 AQDHSLWKSFLEET
-63 PVTRLQPSAASS
+63 PPERLLPSAVSS

-84 YSRLEKLL
+84 YTRLERLL
-92 TQLYE
+92 TRLYD

-118 ADERTLILADK
+118 ADNRTLILADK
-129 LVHASLIDGM
+129 LIHASLIDGL

-158 TLLREKAHNF
+158 TLLREKAPLF

-177 IFSMDGDICD
+177 IFSMDGDICN
-187 LRRLIDLKREFS
+187 LPRLIALKREFR
-199 NVMLYVDEA
+199 NVMLYIDEA
-208 HAIGVRGQRGL
+208 HAIGVRGQHGL

-228 SDIDMLVVTFG
+228 ADVDMLVVTFG

-246 AALICNEEIKEWLV
+246 AALICDREIKEWLV

-280 HYVLSHL
+280 HYILSHL
-287 DVLSN
+287 DGMADK
-292 RRHHLAA
+292 RRHLAT
-299 IAQKV
+299 IAQRV
-304 NDAITRCKGDT
+304 NDTITQERGDT

-323 YIIGDAAETQAEA
+323 YIIGDAAEAQAEA
-336 IRMQRLG
+336 IRMQRQG
-343 FYLMPVRPPT
+343 FYLLPVRPPT

-360 LRISLHAL
+360 LRISLHAA
-368 CSDDDI
+368 CNDEEIDR
-374 EQLIAA
+374 LIVA
-380 LTQNSTTWK
+380 LTQKKEV

>member
-1 MKSYSEALAELRR
+1 MKAYNEALEELRR

-24 ESSQSHIVRNG
+24 ECGERLIVRDG
-35 VSMLNLSSNDYLGI
+35 APMLNLSSNDYLGI
-49 TQEESLWRAFLEET
+49 AQDHSLWKSFLEET
-63 PVTRLQPSAASS
+63 PHERLLPSAVSS

-84 YSRLEKLL
+84 YTRLERLL
-92 TQLYE
+92 TRLYD

-118 ADERTLILADK
+118 ADNRTLILADK
-129 LVHASLIDGM
+129 LIHASLIDGL

-158 TLLREKAHNF
+158 TLLREKAPLF

-187 LRRLIDLKREFS
+187 LPRLIALKREFR
-199 NVMLYVDEA
+199 NVMLYIDEA
-208 HAIGVRGQRGL
+208 HAIGVRGQHGL

-228 SDIDMLVVTFG
+228 ADVDMLVVTFG

-246 AALICNEEIKEWLV
+246 AALICDREIKEWLV

-280 HYVLSHL
+280 YYILSHL
-287 DVLSN
+287 DGMADK
-292 RRHHLAA
+292 RRHLAT
-299 IAQKV
+299 IAQRV
-304 NDAITRCKGDT
+304 NDAITQERGDT

-323 YIIGDAAETQAEA
+323 YIIGDAAEAQAEA
-336 IRMQRLG
+336 IRMQRQG
-343 FYLMPVRPPT
+343 FYLLPVRPPT

-360 LRISLHAL
+360 LRISLHAA
-368 CSDDDI
+368 CNDEEIDR
-374 EQLIAA
+374 LIVA
-380 LTQNSTTWK
+380 LTQKKEV

>member
-1 MKSYSEALAELRR
+1 MKSYNEALEELRR

-24 ESSQSHIVRNG
+24 ESGKSHIVRDG
-35 VSMLNLSSNDYLGI
+35 VPMLNLSSNDYLGI
-49 TQEESLWRAFLEET
+49 AQEEALWRAFLEET
-63 PVTRLQPSAASS
+63 PPERLLPSAASS
-75 RLLTGNHPA
+75 RLLTGNHSA
-84 YSRLEKLL
+84 YTRLEELL
-92 TQLYE
+92 TQLYD

-118 ADERTLILADK
+118 ADNRTLILADK
-129 LVHASLIDGM
+129 LIHASLIDGL

-158 TLLREKAHNF
+158 TLLQEKAHDF
-168 DTVIVATES
+168 DTVIIATES

-187 LRRLIDLKREFS
+187 LPRLIALKREFP

-208 HAIGVRGQRGL
+208 HAIGVRGQHGL
-219 GLCEEYNCI
+219 GLCEEYDCI
-228 SDIDMLVVTFG
+228 ANIDMLVVTFG

-246 AALICNEEIKEWLV
+246 AALLCNHDIKEWLV

-280 HYVLSHL
+280 YYVLSHL
-287 DVLSN
+287 DAMN
-292 RRHHLAA
+292 DKRKHLAT
-299 IAQKV
+299 IAKRV

-315 GSRSHIIP
+315 GSRSHIVP

-336 IRMQRLG
+336 VRMQRLG

-360 LRISLHAL
+360 LRISLHAA
-368 CSDDDI
+368 CHDDDI
-374 EQLIAA
+374 ERLIAA
-380 LTQNSTTWK
+380 LTQRNEA

>member
-1 MKSYSEALAELRR
+1 MKAYNEALEELRR

-24 ESSQSHIVRNG
+24 ECGERLIVRDG
-35 VSMLNLSSNDYLGI
+35 APMLNLSSNDYLGI
-49 TQEESLWRAFLEET
+49 AQDHSLWKSFLEET
-63 PVTRLQPSAASS
+63 PPERLLPSAVSS

-84 YSRLEKLL
+84 YTRLERLL
-92 TQLYE
+92 TRLYD

-118 ADERTLILADK
+118 ADNRTLILADK
-129 LVHASLIDGM
+129 LIHASLIDGL

-158 TLLREKAHNF
+158 ALLREKAPLF

-187 LRRLIDLKREFS
+187 LPRLIALKREFR
-199 NVMLYVDEA
+199 NVMLYIDEA
-208 HAIGVRGQRGL
+208 HAIGVRGQHGL

-228 SDIDMLVVTFG
+228 ADVDMLVVTFG

-246 AALICNEEIKEWLV
+246 AALICDREIKEWLV

-280 HYVLSHL
+280 YYILSHL
-287 DVLSN
+287 DGMADK
-292 RRHHLAA
+292 RRHLAT
-299 IAQKV
+299 IAQRV
-304 NDAITRCKGDT
+304 NDTITQERGDT

-323 YIIGDAAETQAEA
+323 YIIGDAAEAQAEA
-336 IRMQRLG
+336 IRMQRQG
-343 FYLMPVRPPT
+343 FYLLPVRPPT

-360 LRISLHAL
+360 LRISLHAA
-368 CSDDDI
+368 CNDEEIDR
-374 EQLIAA
+374 LIVA
-380 LTQNSTTWK
+380 LTQKKEV

>member
-1 MKSYSEALAELRR
+1 MKAYNEALEELRR

-24 ESSQSHIVRNG
+24 ECGERLIVRDG
-35 VSMLNLSSNDYLGI
+35 APMLNLSSNDYLGI
-49 TQEESLWRAFLEET
+49 AQDHSLWKSFLEET
-63 PVTRLQPSAASS
+63 PPERLLPSAVSS

-84 YSRLEKLL
+84 YTRLERLL
-92 TQLYE
+92 TRLYD

-118 ADERTLILADK
+118 ADNRTLILADK
-129 LVHASLIDGM
+129 LIHASLIDGL

-158 TLLREKAHNF
+158 TLLREKAPLF

-177 IFSMDGDICD
+177 IFSMDGDICN
-187 LRRLIDLKREFS
+187 LPRLIALKREFR
-199 NVMLYVDEA
+199 NVMLYIDEA
-208 HAIGVRGQRGL
+208 HAIGVRGQHGL

-228 SDIDMLVVTFG
+228 ADVDMLVVTFG

-246 AALICNEEIKEWLV
+246 AALICDREIKEWLV

-280 HYVLSHL
+280 HYILSHL
-287 DVLSN
+287 DGMADK
-292 RRHHLAA
+292 RRHLAT
-299 IAQKV
+299 IAQRV
-304 NDAITRCKGDT
+304 NDAITQERGDT

-323 YIIGDAAETQAEA
+323 YIIGDAAEAQAEA
-336 IRMQRLG
+336 IRMQRQG
-343 FYLMPVRPPT
+343 FYLLPVRPPT

-360 LRISLHAL
+360 LRISLHAG
-368 CSDDDI
+368 CNDEEI
-374 EQLIAA
+374 NRLIVA
-380 LTQNSTTWK
+380 LTQKKEV

>member
-1 MKSYSEALAELRR
+1 MKAYNEALEELRR

-24 ESSQSHIVRNG
+24 ECGERLIVRDG
-35 VSMLNLSSNDYLGI
+35 APMLNLSSNDYLGI
-49 TQEESLWRAFLEET
+49 AQDHSLWKSFLEET
-63 PVTRLQPSAASS
+63 PPERLLPSAVSS

-84 YSRLEKLL
+84 YTRLERLL
-92 TQLYE
+92 TRLYD

-118 ADERTLILADK
+118 ADNRTLILADK
-129 LVHASLIDGM
+129 LIHASLIDGL

-158 TLLREKAHNF
+158 ALLREKAPLF

-187 LRRLIDLKREFS
+187 LPRLIALKREFR
-199 NVMLYVDEA
+199 NVMLYIDEA
-208 HAIGVRGQRGL
+208 HAIGVRGQHGL

-228 SDIDMLVVTFG
+228 ADVDMLVVTFG

-246 AALICNEEIKEWLV
+246 AALICDREIKEWLV

-280 HYVLSHL
+280 HYILSHL
-287 DVLSN
+287 DGMADK
-292 RRHHLAA
+292 RRHLAT
-299 IAQKV
+299 IAQRV
-304 NDAITRCKGDT
+304 NDTITQERGDT

-323 YIIGDAAETQAEA
+323 YIIGDAAEAQAEA
-336 IRMQRLG
+336 IRMQRQG
-343 FYLMPVRPPT
+343 FYLLPVRPPT

-360 LRISLHAL
+360 LRISLHAA
-368 CSDDDI
+368 CNDEEIDR
-374 EQLIAA
+374 LIMA
-380 LTQNSTTWK
+380 LTQKKEV

>member
-1 MKSYSEALAELRR
+1 MKAYNEALEELRR

-24 ESSQSHIVRNG
+24 ECGERLIVRDG
-35 VSMLNLSSNDYLGI
+35 APMLNLSSNDYLGI
-49 TQEESLWRAFLEET
+49 AQDHSLWKSFLEET
-63 PVTRLQPSAASS
+63 PPERLLPSAVSS

-84 YSRLEKLL
+84 YTRLERLL
-92 TQLYE
+92 TRLYD

-118 ADERTLILADK
+118 ADNRTLILADK
-129 LVHASLIDGM
+129 LIHASLIDGL

-158 TLLREKAHNF
+158 ALLREKAPLF

-187 LRRLIDLKREFS
+187 LPRLIALKREFQ
-199 NVMLYVDEA
+199 NVMLYIDEA
-208 HAIGVRGQRGL
+208 HAIGVRGQHGL

-228 SDIDMLVVTFG
+228 ADVDMLVVTFG

-246 AALICNEEIKEWLV
+246 AALICDREIKEWLV

-280 HYVLSHL
+280 HYILSHL
-287 DVLSN
+287 DGMADK
-292 RRHHLAA
+292 RRHLAT
-299 IAQKV
+299 IAQRV
-304 NDAITRCKGDT
+304 NDTITQERGDT

-323 YIIGDAAETQAEA
+323 YIIGDAAEAQAEA
-336 IRMQRLG
+336 IRMQRQG
-343 FYLMPVRPPT
+343 FYLLPVRPPT

-360 LRISLHAL
+360 LRISLHAA
-368 CSDDDI
+368 CNDEEIDR
-374 EQLIAA
+374 LIVA
-380 LTQNSTTWK
+380 LTQKKEV

>member
-1 MKSYSEALAELRR
+1 MKAYNEALEELRR

-24 ESSQSHIVRNG
+24 ECGERLIVRDG
-35 VSMLNLSSNDYLGI
+35 APMLNLSSNDYLGI
-49 TQEESLWRAFLEET
+49 AQDHSLWKSFLEET
-63 PVTRLQPSAASS
+63 PPERLLPSAVSS

-84 YSRLEKLL
+84 YTRLERLL
-92 TQLYE
+92 TRLYD

-118 ADERTLILADK
+118 ADNRTLILADK
-129 LVHASLIDGM
+129 LIHASLIDGL

-158 TLLREKAHNF
+158 TLLREKAPLF

-187 LRRLIDLKREFS
+187 LPRLIALKREFR
-199 NVMLYVDEA
+199 NVMLYIDEA
-208 HAIGVRGQRGL
+208 HAIGVRGQHGL

-228 SDIDMLVVTFG
+228 ADVDMLVVTFG

-246 AALICNEEIKEWLV
+246 AALICDREIKEWLV

-280 HYVLSHL
+280 YYILSHL
-287 DVLSN
+287 DGMADK
-292 RRHHLAA
+292 RRHLAT
-299 IAQKV
+299 IAQRV
-304 NDAITRCKGDT
+304 NDTITQERGDT

-323 YIIGDAAETQAEA
+323 YIIGDAAEAQAEA
-336 IRMQRLG
+336 IRMQRQG
-343 FYLMPVRPPT
+343 FYLLPVRPPT

-360 LRISLHAL
+360 LRISLHAACYDEEL
-368 CSDDDI
+368 DR
-374 EQLIAA
+374 LIVA
-380 LTQNSTTWK
+380 LTQKKEV